1 MRDVFTVTA
10 KGKQM
15 NTRHLVVDTGVLGPI
30 ALVASG
36 TAVTDAAGDEFQQ
49 SALLEEPAE
58 VGAGRQF

>member
-1 MRDVFTVTA
+1 
-10 KGKQM
+10 M